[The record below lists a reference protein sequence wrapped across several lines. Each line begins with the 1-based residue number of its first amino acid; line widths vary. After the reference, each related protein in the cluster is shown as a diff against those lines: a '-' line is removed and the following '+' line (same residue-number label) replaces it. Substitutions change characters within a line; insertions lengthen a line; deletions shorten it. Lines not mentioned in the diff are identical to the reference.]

1 MRISVPRAR
10 RARRSCIEPM
20 RTPRP
25 RVRPV
30 AYPRTVPDAPIR
42 SRIIERSPVYYG
54 WVVLVAGTLGLMMT
68 TPAQTVG
75 VSVFLDPIID
85 DLGTTRASV
94 SLVYT
99 LGTLA
104 GALALPWVGRSIDR
118 RGPRL
123 AVGWIAAGL
132 ALACVYLSTVTGLVG
147 LAIGF
152 VFLRGLGQGALG
164 LVSLHVINVWFVR
177 RRALAVGLTGI
188 GMAVATAGFPP
199 LIEMLIVA
207 FGWRTA
213 YALLGAAVATIVLPL
228 GLAFYRGHPERF
240 GQLPDGRAA
249 PGVRVVVDEP
259 TFTAAEARRT
269 AAFWLLAGS
278 VALLS
283 ALGTGLIFHHFD
295 LMATRGIDRAA
306 AAAVFAPFALVVAAT
321 NVGAGALI
329 DRLDPRVPVV
339 AMLVLQAACLAAAS
353 VVGPGTLALYGV
365 VLGVTQGLMG
375 VVSGSLFARVFGR
388 AAIGG
393 IKGTAQTLSAGGA
406 GAGPVLLALGA
417 PLLGGYG
424 PALWLLVP
432 LPLALAVAVAF
443 RLRTPTQGA
452 TAG

>member
-1 MRISVPRAR
+1 M
-10 RARRSCIEPM
+10 
-20 RTPRP
+20 
-25 RVRPV
+25 
-30 AYPRTVPDAPIR
+30 PDGPLR
-42 SRIIERSPVYYG
+42 SRAIERSPVYYG

-85 DLGTTRASV
+85 DLGASRADV

-99 LGTLA
+99 LGTIA

-123 AVGWIAAGL
+123 AVAWIATGL
-132 ALACVYLSTVTGLVG
+132 ALACVYLSTVTSLLG

-188 GMAVATAGFPP
+188 GMAIATAAFPP
-199 LIEMLIVA
+199 LIEVLIGTY
-207 FGWRTA
+207 GWRVA
-213 YALLGAAVATIVLPL
+213 YALLGGLVAATVVPL

-249 PGVRVVVDEP
+249 PGVRVVVEEP
-259 TFTAAEARRT
+259 TFTADAARRT

-278 VALLS
+278 VSLLS

-295 LMATRGIDRAA
+295 LMATRGIDRIA

-339 AMLVLQAACLAAAS
+339 AMLVLQAACLGTAS
-353 VVGPGTLALYGV
+353 VVGPATLPLYGV

-393 IKGTAQTLSAGGA
+393 IKGTAHLLSAGGA
-406 GAGPVLLALGA
+406 GAGPVLLAVGA

-432 LPLALAVAVAF
+432 LPLALAVAVAL
-443 RLRTPTQGA
+443 RLRTPSSAAAPG
-452 TAG
+452 

>member
-1 MRISVPRAR
+1 M
-10 RARRSCIEPM
+10 
-20 RTPRP
+20 
-25 RVRPV
+25 RPV
-30 AYPRTVPDAPIR
+30 AYPRVVPDAPLR
-42 SRIIERSPVYYG
+42 SRTIERSPVYYG
-54 WVVLVAGTLGLMMT
+54 WVVLLAGTLGLMMT

-85 DLGTTRASV
+85 DLGTSRASV

-104 GALALPWVGRSIDR
+104 GALTLPWVGRSIDR

-132 ALACVYLSTVTGLVG
+132 ALACVYLSTVTTLVG

-188 GMAVATAGFPP
+188 GMAIATASFPP
-199 LIEMLIVA
+199 LIEMLIGA
-207 FGWRTA
+207 YGWRTA
-213 YALLGAAVATIVLPL
+213 YALLGALIAAIVLPL
-228 GLAFYRGHPERF
+228 GLGFYRGHPERF

-249 PGVRVVVDEP
+249 PGVRVVVEEP

-283 ALGTGLIFHHFD
+283 GLGTGLIFHHFD

-353 VVGPGTLALYGV
+353 VVGPATLVFYGV

-375 VVSGSLFARVFGR
+375 VVSGSLFARLFGR
-388 AAIGG
+388 SAIGG

-432 LPLALAVAVAF
+432 LPLALAVAVAL
-443 RLRTPTQGA
+443 RLRTPHAAA
-452 TAG
+452 TVA

>member
-1 MRISVPRAR
+1 
-10 RARRSCIEPM
+10 
-20 RTPRP
+20 
-25 RVRPV
+25 
-30 AYPRTVPDAPIR
+30 
-42 SRIIERSPVYYG
+42 
-54 WVVLVAGTLGLMMT
+54 VVLVAGTLGLMMT
-68 TPAQTVG
+68 MPAQTVG

-85 DLGTTRASV
+85 DLGASRADV

-99 LGTLA
+99 LGTIA

-123 AVGWIAAGL
+123 AVAWIATGL
-132 ALACVYLSTVTGLVG
+132 ALACVYLSTVTSLVG

-188 GMAVATAGFPP
+188 GMAIATAAFPP
-199 LIEMLIVA
+199 LIEVLITTY
-207 FGWRTA
+207 GWRVA
-213 YALLGAAVATIVLPL
+213 YALLGALVAATVVPL

-249 PGVRVVVDEP
+249 PGVRKVVVEP
-259 TFTAAEARRT
+259 TFTADAARRT
-269 AAFWLLAGS
+269 GAFWLLAGS

-295 LMATRGIDRAA
+295 LMATRGIDRIA

-339 AMLVLQAACLAAAS
+339 AMLVLQAACLATAS
-353 VVGPGTLALYGV
+353 VVGPATLPLYGV

-393 IKGTAQTLSAGGA
+393 IKGTAHLLSAGGA
-406 GAGPVLLALGA
+406 GAGPVLLAVGA

-432 LPLALAVAVAF
+432 LPLALAVAVAL
-443 RLRTPTQGA
+443 RLRTPANAAAPG
-452 TAG
+452 

>member
-1 MRISVPRAR
+1 M
-10 RARRSCIEPM
+10 
-20 RTPRP
+20 
-25 RVRPV
+25 
-30 AYPRTVPDAPIR
+30 AYPGAVPDAPLR
-42 SRIIERSPVYYG
+42 SRTIERSPVYYG
-54 WVVLVAGTLGLMMT
+54 WVALAAGTFGLMMT

-75 VSVFLDPIID
+75 VSVFLDPIIA
-85 DLGTTRASV
+85 DLGASRADV

-123 AVGWIAAGL
+123 AVGWIAVGL
-132 ALACVYLSTVTGLVG
+132 ALACVYMSTVTSLVA

-152 VFLRGLGQGALG
+152 VFLRGLGQGALS

-188 GMAVATAGFPP
+188 GMAVATAAFPP
-199 LIEMLIVA
+199 LIEMLIGA

-213 YALLGAAVATIVLPL
+213 YAALGALIAVSVLPL

-259 TFTAAEARRT
+259 AFTATEARRT
-269 AAFWLLAGS
+269 TAFWLLGGS
-278 VALLS
+278 VAVLS

-295 LMATRGIDRAA
+295 LMATRGIDRTAA
-306 AAAVFAPFALVVAAT
+306 AVVFAPFALVIAAT

-339 AMLVLQAACLAAAS
+339 AMLVLQAAGLVTAS
-353 VVGPGTLALYGV
+353 AVGPGTLALYGV

-393 IKGTAQTLSAGGA
+393 IKGTAQTLSVGGA
-406 GAGPVLLALGA
+406 AAGPVLLALGA

-424 PALWLLVP
+424 PVLWALVP
-432 LPLALAVAVAF
+432 VPLALAVAVAL
-443 RLRTPTQGA
+443 RLRTPGA
-452 TAG
+452 KARAA